1 MTQRDPRQHMLSPA
15 GRDKSHNTAN
25 GSTAKPTGDS
35 KESDDD
41 DDDFAAA
48 FEEDFM

>member
-1 MTQRDPRQHMLSPA
+1 MLSSA
-15 GRDKSHNTAN
+15 GRDKSRNMAN
-25 GSTAKPTGDS
+25 GNAAKPTGDS

-41 DDDFAAA
+41 DDDDDDFAAE

>member
-1 MTQRDPRQHMLSPA
+1 MLSSA
-15 GRDKSHNTAN
+15 GRDKSRNMAN
-25 GSTAKPTGDS
+25 GNTAKPTGDS

-41 DDDFAAA
+41 DDDDFAAE